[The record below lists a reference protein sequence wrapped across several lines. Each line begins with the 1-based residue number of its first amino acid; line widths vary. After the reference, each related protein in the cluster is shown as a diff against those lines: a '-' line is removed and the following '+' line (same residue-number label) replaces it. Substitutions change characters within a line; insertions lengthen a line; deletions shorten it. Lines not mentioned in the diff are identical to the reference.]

1 MEEGKDQTLAIIS
14 LITALVGFVMMP
26 FSMSVLAII
35 TGRIQLNKIKEDPLT
50 YGGETLALAGFWIG
64 VIRGVTFLIIGIL
77 SIVFIIFLFG
87 LPFIFI
93 LGS

>member
-1 MEEGKDQTLAIIS
+1 MDEGKDQTLAIIS

-26 FSMSVLAII
+26 FSMSILAII
-35 TGRIQLNKIKEDPLT
+35 TGRIQLNKIKEDPLN
-50 YGGETLALAGFWIG
+50 YGGETLALVGFWIG
-64 VIRGVTFLIIGIL
+64 VIRGVTFLIIGVL
-77 SIVFIIFLFG
+77 SIIFILLIFG